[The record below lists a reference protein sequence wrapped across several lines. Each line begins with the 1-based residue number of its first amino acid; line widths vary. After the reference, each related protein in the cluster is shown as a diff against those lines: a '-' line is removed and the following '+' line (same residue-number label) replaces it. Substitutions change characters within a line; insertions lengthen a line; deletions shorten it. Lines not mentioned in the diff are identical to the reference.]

1 MALDAAASRTQPLA
15 SRLHKS
21 RGAMGRF
28 FLSGQT
34 TCALLLGAGLLLRA
48 QSALRSNEPAPRAPR
63 AHPAEMFPERTP
75 PAEAAPRAVKGA
87 SERDGKKA
95 RRGKARSQAGKA
107 VGHRLRRSGSGCRKP
122 RERAPCSRTAR

>member
-63 AHPAEMFPERTP
+63 AHPAKEGPEWESAFPREEGVRAQ
-75 PAEAAPRAVKGA
+75 AEANGGGDERRPLRLPACTIA
-87 SERDGKKA
+87 SL
-95 RRGKARSQAGKA
+95 
-107 VGHRLRRSGSGCRKP
+107 RLRKP
-122 RERAPCSRTAR
+122 HGFFDPDGVGGGE

>member
-1 MALDAAASRTQPLA
+1 
-15 SRLHKS
+15 
-21 RGAMGRF
+21 MGRF

-48 QSALRSNEPAPRAPR
+48 QSALRTNEPAPRAPR

-75 PAEAAPRAVKGA
+75 SAEAAPRVVKGP

-95 RRGKARSQAGKA
+95 RTGKARSHARKA
-107 VGHRLRRSGSGCRKP
+107 LGHRLRRAEAATGAAGCGS
-122 RERAPCSRTAR
+122 SLARSHFCG